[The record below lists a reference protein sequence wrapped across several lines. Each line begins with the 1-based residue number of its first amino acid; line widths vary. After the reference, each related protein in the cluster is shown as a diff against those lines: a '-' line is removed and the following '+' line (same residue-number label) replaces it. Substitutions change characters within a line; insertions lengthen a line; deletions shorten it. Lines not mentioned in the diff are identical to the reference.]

1 MIDFLRRSGPPRPA
15 RSLLVRNGMAT
26 APQAGDVIVAKVDPA
41 RAFDY
46 DVSILGEPRQF
57 SVRTYERALNRADS
71 FARHT
76 LVDVWYTED
85 GAHFRPIT
93 TRRHMRP

>member
-1 MIDFLRRSGPPRPA
+1 
-15 RSLLVRNGMAT
+15 MAA
-26 APQAGDVIVAKVDPA
+26 APQAGDVVVAKVDPV
-41 RAFDY
+41 RPFGY

-76 LVDVWYTED
+76 FVDVWYTED
-85 GAHFRPIT
+85 GAHFRRIT
-93 TRRHMRP
+93 TRRHLRP